1 MIDHAHHRDVVSV
14 EEDLVELGDP
24 PSLGRGLVLGDVLE
38 HHVDEVVEAEEGA
51 HDLLVVLHDDVD
63 ARPDRLVHQLCSRS
77 KIHLGYFISDSG
89 PIFKRPK
96 VYNGLGLA

>member
-1 MIDHAHHRDVVSV
+1 MCDHAHHRDVVAV

-63 ARPDRLVHQLCSRS
+63 ARADRLVHQFWRGGLS
-77 KIHLGYFISDSG
+77 
-89 PIFKRPK
+89 
-96 VYNGLGLA
+96 VYNVVHEKA